1 MSLLR
6 SIARPLLVVPL
17 AIDALDAVIHPDRHV
32 AKLEKFDPVLSRIQ
46 ERSEIE
52 DLTPYLSHVTRA
64 SGAVTLLAAVS
75 FALGKAPRTSA
86 TVLTAVAIPMA
97 MINHDQPSSL
107 RLKLANCAGLF
118 FASVDRSGRPS
129 YAWRREQH
137 LQSLRAGSAQ

>member
-64 SGAVTLLAAVS
+64 SGAVTLQFLLHWAKRPV
-75 FALGKAPRTSA
+75 PRP
-86 TVLTAVAIPMA
+86 L
-97 MINHDQPSSL
+97 
-107 RLKLANCAGLF
+107 
-118 FASVDRSGRPS
+118 
-129 YAWRREQH
+129 Y
-137 LQSLRAGSAQ
+137 